1 LLSLQT
7 ERLTL
12 RPFREEDVP
21 DYAAMCADLEVM
33 RFLGGK
39 AWTRLD
45 AWRHIATVLGHWQM
59 RGFGLWA
66 VEETETETFVGRVG
80 FIQPEGWPGFEL
92 GWTLARSC
100 WGKGYATEAAR
111 RALTYAFTELE
122 REHVI
127 SLIHP
132 KNTASRAVAERL
144 GEQYEDTIEFFG
156 EQISV
161 YGLWRRDWNGDGQ
174 LSTQ

>member
-21 DYAAMCADLEVM
+21 DCAAMCADPEVM

-39 AWTRLD
+39 
-45 AWRHIATVLGHWQM
+45 
-59 RGFGLWA
+59 
-66 VEETETETFVGRVG
+66 
-80 FIQPEGWPGFEL
+80 
-92 GWTLARSC
+92 S
-100 WGKGYATEAAR
+100 YATEAAQ
-111 RALTYAFTELE
+111 RALDYAFTELD

-144 GEQYEDTIEFFG
+144 GEQYEETIEFFG
-156 EQISV
+156 ERISV
-161 YGLWRRDWNGDGQ
+161 YGLWRRDWNGE
-174 LSTQ
+174 